1 MHLVDIAFAIDS
13 CWGTTANGMQATRAR
28 HSDCSIVACVPLPR
42 YGPVYVGSLKLLVF
56 GYCDNSMREKDW
68 RCRMRGVQATR
79 TRQGDLAGVTRA
91 RPRQAL

>member
-1 MHLVDIAFAIDS
+1 
-13 CWGTTANGMQATRAR
+13 MQATRAR

-42 YGPVYVGSLKLLVF
+42 YGPVYLGALKLLVF